1 MADIAVSI
9 PHGGGEIRSESQLRS
24 GTIQHAFAHTWLGG
38 TATTGP
44 DNNLF
49 ISVRL
54 QKDPDFAVIDLF
66 TQNLR
71 NTSQGKT
78 LKRSRIYALG
88 GNAFSTNTSN
98 FEERLINITR
108 VNSTTA
114 LLKIPYNTS
123 TSTYYVLEVDESTY
137 DISVYDFEEYNG
149 GLYNYSSTSANY
161 PYAACHLFMK
171 NVEDNVVVTGDQDG
185 NSNYYLYQRVWDS
198 TAKTL
203 TSKKVAS
210 ANSSGLDI
218 SNFSGQRRFPKY
230 GSSNTG
236 NSTNDFWNVYTSIG
250 LTSGSQPVYI
260 NCVEGRDGKIHFRS
274 TENGTSSWGVY
285 QPENFALTYIPI
297 SMGGDLATSG
307 YSQSWGITGGFLDY
321 NSYQYGS
328 LANNQGRYGTFLP
341 IEVVESGD
349 TSKNTSFPCFYMKS
363 YAEIGGYNFKV
374 HVDGTAGTEMSY
386 SSSQLGNNSWAPKQA
401 TWLDS
406 NHFFVHSVTNYNNYW
421 AYQGTNYQRWYVNQY
436 IDESYSENQSYGT
449 LGSSSSYNNMAS
461 NAGNQWAKVD
471 DYTLT
476 CQGFNHIMN
485 IWAPE

>member
-9 PHGGGEIRSESQLRS
+9 PHGGGTIRTENNLRNDN
-24 GTIQHAFAHTWLGG
+24 IDHAFAHSWLGG

-54 QKDPDFAVIDLF
+54 QQDPDFAVIDLF

-71 NTSQGKT
+71 NTSQGKS
-78 LKRSRIYALG
+78 LKRSRIYSLG
-88 GNAFSTNTSN
+88 GNAFNTNTNN
-98 FEERLINITR
+98 FSERMINITR

-114 LLKIPYNTS
+114 LLKIPHSTS
-123 TSTYYVLEVDESTY
+123 KSTYYVLEVNESTY
-137 DISVYDFEEYNG
+137 DISVYTFEESNG
-149 GLYNYSSTSANY
+149 GLYDYSNTSAYY
-161 PYAACHLFMK
+161 PYSACHLFMK
-171 NVEDNVVVTGDQDG
+171 NVEDNVIVTGDQDG
-185 NSNYYLYQRVWDS
+185 NSNYFLHQRVWDS

-203 TSKKVAS
+203 TSKRVAS
-210 ANSSGLDI
+210 ADGSGLDI
-218 SNFSGQRRFPKY
+218 SNFSGQKRFPRY

-236 NSTNDFWNVYTSIG
+236 NSSDDFRNDYCRVGNTN
-250 LTSGSQPVYI
+250 GSQPVYI

-274 TENGTSSWGVY
+274 TENGTSNYNVY
-285 QPENFALTYIPI
+285 YPENFALTYIPT

-328 LANNQGRYGTFLP
+328 LTSNQGRYGIFLP

-349 TSKNTSFPCFYMKS
+349 TSKDTNFPCFYMKS
-363 YAEIGGYNFKV
+363 FVEIGGYNFKV
-374 HVDGTAGTEMSY
+374 HVDGTAGTEMNY
-386 SSSQLGNNSWAPKQA
+386 TTSQVGNSSWAAKQA

-406 NHFFVHSVTNYNNYW
+406 NHFFVHSNTSFSSYW
-421 AYQGTNYQRWYVNQY
+421 AGRGSSYQRWYVNQY
-436 IDESYSENQSYGT
+436 IDESYSENQGYGQFS
-449 LGSSSSYNNMAS
+449 GNDYNNMAS
-461 NAGNQWAKVD
+461 NAGNQWTKVD

-476 CQGFNHIMN
+476 CQGFNHLLN